1 MRPCHLDR
9 AEQDQREART
19 CNCGLAESEDLE
31 DGDLIRLFQDLA
43 LTLLDLMDP
52 DDADIIARFE
62 LRGETVSEVAIQLR
76 CSKAQ
81 ANCRLSHA
89 QSQLYQLV
97 VLTLAQ
103 AKSE

>member
-1 MRPCHLDR
+1 MRPCRLDR
-9 AEQDQREART
+9 AEQDQRKART

-31 DGDLIRLFQDLA
+31 DADLIRLFQDLA

-52 DDADIIARFE
+52 DDADILARFE

-81 ANCRLSHA
+81 ASCRLSHA

-97 VLTLAQ
+97 VLTLSQ
-103 AKSE
+103 AKFE